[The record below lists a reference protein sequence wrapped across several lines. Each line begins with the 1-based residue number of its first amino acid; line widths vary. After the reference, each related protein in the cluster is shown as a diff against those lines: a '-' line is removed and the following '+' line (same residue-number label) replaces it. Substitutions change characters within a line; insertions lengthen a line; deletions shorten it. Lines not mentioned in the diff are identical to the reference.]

1 MFQTL
6 NFLLGLLAKRA
17 LANRLNLR
25 NSLSES
31 GLRDFA

>member
-1 MFQTL
+1 
-6 NFLLGLLAKRA
+6 LLAKRA